1 MNVSIPVMEKKQSLH
16 RQAVMLTAA
25 DAQVKLLEERNC
37 GIIPF
42 SRKVAESGT
51 SPLTAAGVD
60 ILQINIGYT
69 CNLLCRHC
77 HVDAG
82 PDRKEMMTR
91 QTMQECINAL
101 SNSAIK
107 TIDITGG
114 APEMNPEFRWFIT
127 SIRAA
132 VADATIL
139 VRSNLT
145 LLTANE
151 KYRDLPEFFK
161 QQQVTIIASLPC
173 YIKEDVDHMRGE
185 GVFDRSIKALK
196 LLNSLGYGQEK
207 SGLELNLVYNP
218 EGPSLPGD
226 QQQLERDYRKRL
238 FEEHG
243 ILFSH
248 LYTITN
254 MPISRFLNDLLENGH
269 YCEYMTLL
277 ADNYNALSVK
287 NLMCR
292 TTISVGWDG
301 TLYDCDFNQMLH
313 LPLAKSAP
321 QHISEFNEERLRHRR
336 IIVGQ
341 HCYGCTAGAG
351 SSCHGSLL

>member
-1 MNVSIPVMEKKQSLH
+1 MQKKTSLH
-16 RQAVMLTAA
+16 HRGTMPATA
-25 DAQVKLLEERNC
+25 DAQVKMLEETNC
-37 GIIPF
+37 GILPF
-42 SRKVAESGT
+42 SKKVAESGT
-51 SPLTAAGVD
+51 SPLSAADVD
-60 ILQINIGYT
+60 ILQINTGYI

-91 QTMQECINAL
+91 QTMQDCINAL

-107 TIDITGG
+107 NIDITGG
-114 APEMNPEFRWFIT
+114 APEMHPEFRWFIA

-132 VADATIL
+132 IADATIL

-145 LLTANE
+145 LLTENE

-161 QQQVTIIASLPC
+161 QHQVTIIASLPC
-173 YIKEDVDHMRGE
+173 YIREDVDHMRGK
-185 GVFDRSIKALK
+185 GVFDRSIAALK
-196 LLNSLGYGQEK
+196 LLNSLGYGHNE

-218 EGPSLPGD
+218 EGPSLPGE
-226 QQQLERDYRKRL
+226 QRQLEQEYRKRL
-238 FEEHG
+238 FAEHG
-243 ILFSH
+243 ILFSN

-277 ADNYNALSVK
+277 AKNYNALALN

-313 LPLAKSAP
+313 LPLAKPAP
-321 QHISEFNEERLRHRR
+321 QHISAFNEETLRHRR

-341 HCYGCTAGAG
+341 HCYGCTAGSG

>member
-1 MNVSIPVMEKKQSLH
+1 MQKRELLQCESAE
-16 RQAVMLTAA
+16 
-25 DAQVKLLEERNC
+25 AQVKVLEDKNC
-37 GIIPF
+37 GILPF
-42 SRKVAESGT
+42 NKKVNESGSASLFAT
-51 SPLTAAGVD
+51 GID

-77 HVDAG
+77 HVNAG
-82 PDRKEMMTR
+82 PERNEMMSYK
-91 QTMQECINAL
+91 TMLECIHSL
-101 SNSAIK
+101 TGSSIK
-107 TIDITGG
+107 TVDITGG
-114 APEMNPEFRWFIT
+114 APEMHPKLRWFIE
-127 SIRAA
+127 SIRAKSP
-132 VADATIL
+132 DIKIL

-145 LLTANE
+145 LLTGNE

-161 QQQVTIIASLPC
+161 EQRVTLIASLPC
-173 YIKEDVDHMRGE
+173 YVKADVDNVRGA
-185 GVFDRSIKALK
+185 GVFDRSIHALQ
-196 LLNSLGYGQEK
+196 LLNSLGYGKEE
-207 SGLELNLVYNP
+207 GDLELNLVFNP
-218 EGPSLPGD
+218 EGPSLPGG
-226 QQQLERDYRKRL
+226 QQQLEQAYRKRL
-238 FEEHG
+238 FDKYG
-243 ILFSH
+243 ILFNH

-277 ADNYNALSVK
+277 AKSYNSLSLK

-313 LPLAKSAP
+313 LPLAKPAP
-321 QHISEFNEERLRHRR
+321 QHISQFSEEALRHRR